1 MMFIPVNAAISAVA
15 GICAQSLIEERPVR
29 VAVCLGLNVVLTV
42 GQALKLSS
50 ESWKSR
56 KD

>member
-1 MMFIPVNAAISAVA
+1 MIFIPVNAAISAVA
-15 GICAQSLIEERPVR
+15 GICAQALIEEKPVR
-29 VAVCLGLNVVLTV
+29 IAMCVGLNVVLTV

>member
-1 MMFIPVNAAISAVA
+1 MMLIPVNAAISAVA
-15 GICAQSLIEERPVR
+15 GMCAQALIEEKPVR
-29 VAVCLGLNVVLTV
+29 IAVCVGLNVVLTV
-42 GQALKLSS
+42 GQALKLSA